1 MNMAFLPR
9 EIIKWL
15 DSLDL
20 AYKVRNVRRD
30 FANGFIIAEI
40 LTRLILL

>member
-1 MNMAFLPR
+1 MQTIQDSNPFLPR

-20 AYKVRNVRRD
+20 AYSIRNARR
-30 FANGFIIAEI
+30 
-40 LTRLILL
+40 